1 MRIRTQC
8 ACVCTLNHKINPFEK
23 IGICLTKLG
32 GIQGVIHTENA
43 QQFILQQDSASVAP
57 SKSQELEDAEA
68 ACQNPRDGIADGAA
82 SDSVRIGLDSVM
94 SQQNLAINPQ
104 NLILFGNH
112 GVKRG
117 FLRDLSQL

>member
-68 ACQNPRDGIADGAA
+68 ACQNPRDGICRWSCFRFSKNRTRF
-82 SDSVRIGLDSVM
+82 SDES
-94 SQQNLAINPQ
+94 AE
-104 NLILFGNH
+104 FGN
-112 GVKRG
+112 
-117 FLRDLSQL
+117 